1 MTLSFISASA
11 ILRSLNAT
19 CPRVGSQFGNEL
31 LVSYRK
37 DLWEETNGEFG
48 VGWGDLTAANLLY

>member
-37 DLWEETNGEFG
+37 DLWEEINGEFG